1 MQRLLKHT
9 IASVLALVVLCST
22 FSFTINEHI
31 CGGQKMSMAIG
42 IAAETCGMEVKLSA
56 SDQTTV
62 QKTPCCN
69 DISTFV
75 QGQNELQSHYD
86 DIAFTPQ
93 TFITAFVYSYIY
105 LLPTEDQE
113 KAIYKPYIPP
123 PLVKDIQ
130 LLDETFLI

>member
-1 MQRLLKHT
+1 MQKIVKH
-9 IASVLALVVLCST
+9 ICSFVLALLVLCST

-42 IAAETCGMEVKLSA
+42 IAAENCGMEMEQAA
-56 SDQTTV
+56 SDITTV
-62 QKTPCCN
+62 QQTPCCN
-69 DISTFV
+69 DISTFI
-75 QGQNELQSHYD
+75 QGQDELQSNYD
-86 DIAFTPQ
+86 DIAVTSQ

-105 LLPTEDQE
+105 VLPAIDTE
-113 KAIYKPYIPP
+113 KAVYKPYIPP

>member
-1 MQRLLKHT
+1 MQKIVKH
-9 IASVLALVVLCST
+9 ICSSVLALLVLCST

-42 IAAETCGMEVKLSA
+42 IAAENCGMEIA
-56 SDQTTV
+56 QTPSDSTTV
-62 QKTPCCN
+62 QQTPCCN

-75 QGQNELQSHYD
+75 QGQDELQYNYN
-86 DIAFTPQ
+86 DIAFSTH
-93 TFITAFVYSYIY
+93 TFITAFVYSYIFI
-105 LLPTEDQE
+105 LPAEDQE
-113 KAIYKPYIPP
+113 KAVYKPYIPP